1 MSQTNTD
8 TPSRAPAADSD
19 PVDPV
24 SSPRGGRTTTA
35 LDDVLTRTVGP
46 LPVNVA
52 LLLAGA
58 VYAGVGLALPLAT
71 GASTAGLISLNVIGA
86 ATGWAITLAWLF
98 PAVEARVRRQLLEQ
112 TTNLRLLSAREF
124 EHLVGEL
131 LRREG
136 WEVQET
142 GGHGEPDGNVDL
154 RIRRGTTR
162 RLVQCKRWDSRPVGV
177 NEVRYLAGTLMREH
191 LTGEDGML
199 VTLSEFTDTAAKEAS
214 ELGIELLDGKRLIN
228 RLEAAGATDL
238 LRSSTDRPSYPCPEC
253 GRAMILGRSRYGYW
267 LRCPSYGRGCK
278 GRRNLGSDPER
289 ALAEL
294 MRFH

>member
-1 MSQTNTD
+1 MSQPNTD
-8 TPSRAPAADSD
+8 TEARAPCADG
-19 PVDPV
+19 DPV
-24 SSPRGGRTTTA
+24 SPPPGCRTTTA

-71 GASTAGLISLNVIGA
+71 SASTAALIGLNVIGA

-142 GGHGEPDGNVDL
+142 GGHGAPDGNVDL
-154 RIRRGTTR
+154 RLRRGTTR

-177 NEVRYLAGTLMREH
+177 SEVRYLAGTLMREH
-191 LTGEDGML
+191 LPGDAGML
-199 VTLSEFTDTAAKEAS
+199 VTLSEFTDAAAKEAS
-214 ELGIELLDGKRLIN
+214 ELRIELLDGKRLIT
-228 RLEAAGATDL
+228 RLEAVGATDL
-238 LRSSTDRPSYPCPEC
+238 LRPDTAPSSYPCPEC
-253 GRAMILGRSRYGYW
+253 GRAMILGLSAHGYW

-278 GRRNLGSDPER
+278 GKQDLGSNPEV

-294 MRFH
+294 MRLR